1 MPSVHRVRVLVGV
14 ASAACIG
21 LLVTVG
27 HLAWVDL
34 QHVRRPV
41 PPQTAELLELVVA
54 LAALAVLAWLL
65 LAVVASALAALPGR
79 ASVAARWVAARIAPG
94 TLRRGVAAVV
104 LSGAVASA
112 APGAALAEDGVPHGS
127 ATTSVA
133 LSPTGTGT
141 GPQDVFA
148 APDPAPMPAPGPTTA
163 PTAPVPVDG
172 GPDSAQ
178 APPRPGHEGTPIGLG
193 PLRPPVRISSSDTV
207 VVRPGDCLWSLAAQH
222 LGPEATEVAIA
233 AEWPR
238 WYAAN
243 ADVIGDN
250 PDLLVP
256 GLRLRTPGA
265 R

>member
-1 MPSVHRVRVLVGV
+1 MPSPRRVRVLAGA
-14 ASAACIG
+14 ASTACVG
-21 LLVTVG
+21 LLMTVG

-34 QHVRRPV
+34 QQVRRPV

-54 LAALAVLAWLL
+54 LAAVAVLAWLL

-79 ASVAARWVAARIAPG
+79 AWVAARWVAPRIAPG
-94 TLRRGVAAVV
+94 ALRKGVAAVV

-112 APGAALAEDGVPHGS
+112 APGAALADDGVPHGN

-141 GPQDVFA
+141 GPQDDVT
-148 APDPAPMPAPGPTTA
+148 APDPAPLPAPRPSAGPTGISSR
-163 PTAPVPVDG
+163 DSD
-172 GPDSAQ
+172 PDPAEGT
-178 APPRPGHEGTPIGLG
+178 PGPGHDGTPIGLG
-193 PLRPPVRISSSDTV
+193 PLRPPVRSSSSGTV

-256 GLRLRTPGA
+256 GLRLRIPSA